1 MSRDAEEVELELLI
15 KAETPAAYLVA
26 EAEDEEGVWLP
37 KSQIDVE
44 GNPQKGKVST
54 FLIPEWL
61 AIEKGL
67 V

>member
-1 MSRDAEEVELELLI
+1 MTEEVELELI
-15 KAETPAAYLVA
+15 WKAETALAYLVTN
-26 EAEDEEGVWLP
+26 DELEVWLP
-37 KSQIDVE
+37 KSQVE
-44 GNPQKGKVST
+44 IEDSAIMGIVCS